1 MPADEFETPQG
12 QDGREPEQNRKA
24 GYLPWLVLLIVLLV
38 VAWLV
43 WRYAQRPDVA
53 DVDGRGVAVA
63 TTAVVPDVT
72 GMTKR
77 AAQAKLSSAG
87 FAVEADLSYDAVAEP
102 GTVAGQDPAGGS
114 RRSKGD
120 IVVIQVAVDLNA
132 GQRGAGVDDAFTNEV
147 PNVIGLT
154 EEDAAD
160 ALKRGG
166 YRISVLEVYTE
177 DKPMGVV
184 YQQTPGAGEAAEP
197 GSTVDVIISLGPT
210 PPSTVTMPDVI
221 GMEASAAEA
230 RLRSLGLEP
239 RLTFQS
245 RVGNYGKVFQQTPA
259 AGTSLDAGTKVFV
272 LAVGSPRY

>member
-12 QDGREPEQNRKA
+12 QEGREPEQDRRA
-24 GYLPWLVLLIVLLV
+24 GYLPWLVLLVVLLI

-43 WRYAQRPDVA
+43 WRYAQRPGVA
-53 DVDGRGVAVA
+53 DVDGRGVSVA

-87 FAVEADLSYDAVAEP
+87 FAVESDLSYDAVAEP
-102 GTVAGQDPAGGS
+102 GTVAGQDPAGGT
-114 RRSKGD
+114 RRAKGD

-132 GQRGAGVDDAFTNEV
+132 GQGGAGVDDAFTNEV
-147 PNVIGLT
+147 PSVIGLT

-166 YRISVLEVYTE
+166 YRISVLEVYSE

-184 YQQTPGAGEAAEP
+184 YQQTPGAGESAEP
-197 GSTVDVIISLGPT
+197 GTVVDAIISLGPT
-210 PPSTVTMPDVI
+210 PQSSVTMPNVV
-221 GMEASAAEA
+221 GMGVDAAA
-230 RLRSLGLEP
+230 AKLKSLGLDPQARFQP
-239 RLTFQS
+239 RSGSGGIVYQQDPSAGTTVD
-245 RVGNYGKVFQQTPA
+245 VGAKVFIL
-259 AGTSLDAGTKVFV
+259 AGAKAG
-272 LAVGSPRY
+272 Y